1 VRRGNGNV
9 QARDYDTEM
18 GLNACCVLVICGCS
32 RFGIDASRALMT
44 GDRLDTD
51 VLFGH
56 RAGMSTML
64 VYVISVHGK
73 FSASI

>member
-1 VRRGNGNV
+1 
-9 QARDYDTEM
+9 
-18 GLNACCVLVICGCS
+18 
-32 RFGIDASRALMT
+32 MT